1 VDEIRIW
8 KIALTPQQVI
18 DASNGKFNSN
28 DQIEYLDFSEPIVPL
43 NNTAPV
49 NATLTN
55 QTGFQDIN
63 GTLTN
68 NTSSLSTTVLSNET
82 NLSNGTDNNV
92 KPIEVP
98 QPVNNTLL
106 KNDTGAQNQTQTPHL
121 EENNSPDASAQ
132 SISVD
137 QDDQVKITMTA
148 TDKDNDPLR
157 FDITAD
163 PLHGS
168 LVDFDK
174 EKGTVTYVPQNNYFG
189 EDKFT
194 FKAIDD
200 NDAESNGADVKIN
213 VKQTAQSDQS
223 QVNNESKVLESVG
236 NTTESNTNL
245 IQQQNQPPKADAG
258 DDQKVEVNTQV
269 KLDGSKSSDDDGK
282 IASYKWEQTDG
293 PQVDVKKTDEQVAS
307 FDVPESAA
315 DSKLVF
321 KLTVVDDKGD
331 SASDD
336 VTVYMEKVQNIPPKA
351 AAGYDQKVEVNTQV
365 KLDGSK
371 SSDDDGKIASYKWEQ
386 TDGEQVDLKKADK
399 QVASFDVPE
408 SAADSKLVFK
418 LTVVDD
424 KGDSADDEIEI
435 QVQKLS

>member
-1 VDEIRIW
+1 
-8 KIALTPQQVI
+8 
-18 DASNGKFNSN
+18 
-28 DQIEYLDFSEPIVPL
+28 
-43 NNTAPV
+43 
-49 NATLTN
+49 
-55 QTGFQDIN
+55 
-63 GTLTN
+63 
-68 NTSSLSTTVLSNET
+68 
-82 NLSNGTDNNV
+82 
-92 KPIEVP
+92 
-98 QPVNNTLL
+98 
-106 KNDTGAQNQTQTPHL
+106 
-121 EENNSPDASAQ
+121 
-132 SISVD
+132 VD

-174 EKGTVTYVPQNNYFG
+174 GKGTVTYVPQNNYFG

-236 NTTESNTNL
+236 NTTETNTNL

-293 PQVDVKKTDEQVAS
+293 PQVDVKKANE
-307 FDVPESAA
+307 
-315 DSKLVF
+315 
-321 KLTVVDDKGD
+321 
-331 SASDD
+331 
-336 VTVYMEKVQNIPPKA
+336 
-351 AAGYDQKVEVNTQV
+351 
-365 KLDGSK
+365 
-371 SSDDDGKIASYKWEQ
+371 
-386 TDGEQVDLKKADK
+386 

-435 QVQKLS
+435 QVQKIS